1 MSDGSFR
8 ASIIISN
15 RECNMNENARAAAS
29 VIDSG
34 DSTAAMDTTGRA
46 PKANTAT
53 QHTQRRAQTERPR
66 PSRSAA
72 SESRRHNHTKAPID
86 IDNKKREDTRPR
98 KGSAFRIL
106 LVLKYLQTHLA
117 CTSKLVT

>member
-66 PSRSAA
+66 PSKSAA
-72 SESRRHNHTKAPID
+72 SESRRHNYTKAPID
-86 IDNKKREDTRPR
+86 TDNKKEKTLDPR
-98 KGSAFRIL
+98 RGLLSRYLTDIIYKRIW
-106 LVLKYLQTHLA
+106 LVRKN
-117 CTSKLVT
+117 